1 MKNVVTVLLLLFLG
15 GTILIVSIS
24 RAGLEI
30 MAKEDNE
37 GKLRVQPVMVEDRT
51 IYNLPEVGIMP
62 GNLLYG
68 FKKIRDTLWE
78 KFSQESTRKGQIQL
92 LMADKKMAETRAL
105 INKGDKRRAL
115 KSGSEAINKLKYA
128 RKLVTETEEFVIEKE
143 QLSKQI
149 QEASIAYKEIIKG
162 IDNPKLLQE
171 IDDIK
176 KEQEKENESKD
187 E

>member
-1 MKNVVTVLLLLFLG
+1 MKNIVTIFLVLLLG
-15 GTILIVSIS
+15 AAILIVSIS

-37 GKLRVQPVMVEDRT
+37 GKLRVRPVMVDNKM
-51 IYNLPEVGIMP
+51 IYNLPEAGIMP

-78 KFSQESTRKGQIQL
+78 ELSFGSTRKGKVLL

-105 INKGDKRRAL
+105 IEKGDERRAL
-115 KSGSEAINKLKYA
+115 KSGSEAVNKLKYA
-128 RKLVTETEEFVIEKE
+128 RKLVAETEELVVEKE
-143 QLSKQI
+143 QLTKQI
-149 QEASIAYKEIIKG
+149 EEASTAYKEIIKG
-162 IDNPKLLQE
+162 INNPKLQQE

-176 KEQEKENESKD
+176 EEQEKSNEAKD
-187 E
+187 D